1 MLPEKITK
9 KELTGLLDI
18 SNTKLQELEKLGIIT
33 KNSVGSYDLSN
44 VTDFVLYERYKIPE
58 IVRLAE
64 LAGFLD
70 FSERRIQQLTEEGT
84 IIRVRKGEYEFI
96 KSVKNYI
103 ESLDAVYDEVETED
117 GVVRGV
123 DLKKKEL
130 EEKIKLLEK
139 RNEKEEIKLRK
150 MRGEIYESADVENVW
165 AKALEIFR
173 AKLLNIAPRLA
184 PKLKGEDDSDY
195 IENTIEGEITD
206 ALEELSNINPEDY
219 KSKDLVDDEEEEE
232 YEELNITEIPE

>member
-1 MLPEKITK
+1 MLPEKLTK

-58 IVRLAE
+58 VVRLGE
-64 LAGFLD
+64 LASFLGYT
-70 FSERRIQQLTEEGT
+70 ERWIQQKTEDG
-84 IIRVRKGEYEFI
+84 IIVRVRKGEYEFI

-206 ALEELSNINPEDY
+206 ALEELSNINPEEY

-232 YEELNITEIPE
+232 YEELNITEILE

>member
-33 KNSVGSYDLSN
+33 KNSTGSYDLSN

-58 IVRLAE
+58 VVRLGE
-64 LAGFLD
+64 LASFLGYT
-70 FSERRIQQLTEEGT
+70 ERWIQQKTEDG
-84 IIRVRKGEYEFI
+84 IIVRVRKGEYEFI

-103 ESLDAVYDEVETED
+103 ESLDAVYDEIETED

-206 ALEELSNINPEDY
+206 ALEELSNINPEEY

-232 YEELNITEIPE
+232 YEELNITEILE

>member
-1 MLPEKITK
+1 MLPEKLTK

-33 KNSVGSYDLSN
+33 KNNVGSYDLSN

-58 IVRLAE
+58 VVRLGE
-64 LAGFLD
+64 LASFLGYT
-70 FSERRIQQLTEEGT
+70 ERWIQQKTEDG
-84 IIRVRKGEYEFI
+84 IIVRVRKGEYEFI

-103 ESLDAVYDEVETED
+103 ESLDAVYDEIETED

-206 ALEELSNINPEDY
+206 ALEELSNINPEEY

-232 YEELNITEIPE
+232 YEELNITEILE

>member
-1 MLPEKITK
+1 MLPEKLTK

-58 IVRLAE
+58 VVRLGE
-64 LAGFLD
+64 LANFLGYT
-70 FSERRIQQLTEEGT
+70 ERWIQQKTEDG
-84 IIRVRKGEYEFI
+84 IIVRVRKGEYEFI

-103 ESLDAVYDEVETED
+103 ESLDAVYDEIKTED
-117 GVVRGV
+117 GIVRGV

-206 ALEELSNINPEDY
+206 ALEELSNINSEEY

>member
-1 MLPEKITK
+1 MLPEKLTK

-58 IVRLAE
+58 VVRLGE
-64 LAGFLD
+64 LASFLGYT
-70 FSERRIQQLTEEGT
+70 ERWIQQKTEDG
-84 IIRVRKGEYEFI
+84 IIVRVRKGEYEFI

-103 ESLDAVYDEVETED
+103 ESLDAVYDEIETED

-206 ALEELSNINPEDY
+206 ALEELSNINPEEY

-232 YEELNITEIPE
+232 YEELNITEILE

>member
-33 KNSVGSYDLSN
+33 KNSTGSYDLSN

-58 IVRLAE
+58 VVRLGE
-64 LAGFLD
+64 LASFLGYT
-70 FSERRIQQLTEEGT
+70 ERWIQQKTEDG
-84 IIRVRKGEYEFI
+84 IIVRVRKGEYEFI

-103 ESLDAVYDEVETED
+103 ESLDAVYDEIETED

-173 AKLLNIAPRLA
+173 DKLLNIAPRLA

-206 ALEELSNINPEDY
+206 ALEELSNINPEEY

-232 YEELNITEIPE
+232 YEELNITEILE

>member
-1 MLPEKITK
+1 MLPEKLTK

-58 IVRLAE
+58 VVRLGE
-64 LAGFLD
+64 LASFLGYT
-70 FSERRIQQLTEEGT
+70 ERWIQQKTEDG
-84 IIRVRKGEYEFI
+84 IIVRVRKGEYEFI

-103 ESLDAVYDEVETED
+103 ESLDAVYDEIETED

-206 ALEELSNINPEDY
+206 ALEELSNINPEEY

>member
-58 IVRLAE
+58 VVKLAE

-70 FSERRIQQLTEEGT
+70 FSERRIQQLTEEGM

-103 ESLDAVYDEVETED
+103 ESLDAVYDEIETED

-206 ALEELSNINPEDY
+206 ALEELSNINPEEY